1 MDKKEL
7 FRKEALEARKEA
19 RNLYGDV
26 LLFLPRSYKKILVLL
41 LVCILS
47 LLLVLIFGSYT
58 RRVAAKGELFSTLG
72 AIPVYLPKPGI
83 VIKYFVKEGE
93 IVKKGAPLFLVSTE
107 VFGMANRGTST
118 EAINLLNERKDFLN
132 RQLESEK
139 SIYEHRLKNI
149 EYQIRSKQ
157 NEMRL
162 IGAQIKEVRK
172 KNELLSASLRRY
184 EAARAQEAI
193 SEDAMAEKAISAFN
207 SRIDYNERQRL
218 SETLSRDISNLS
230 FEKDK
235 DESEFGKRT
244 LSIKGELLV
253 LEEQIL
259 AAEYQK
265 GAIIKAPASGKI
277 TAIQGVD
284 GSYYDSTKPV
294 SFVVPS
300 QAEIEARLL
309 VPAAAIGFLKKGDVV
324 YVRYSAFPYQHF
336 GQGKGIIY
344 SISENSLMP
353 DDIALGSKLSLT
365 EPMYLVKVQ
374 LERQFVSGNGK
385 RYALKSGLAIDSDI
399 MVERHRIYQWLVR
412 PIFTASERIKQ

>member
-1 MDKKEL
+1 MDKREL

-58 RRVAAKGELFSTLG
+58 RRVSAKGELFSTLG

-83 VIKYFVKEGE
+83 VIKYFVKEDE

-107 VFGMANRGTST
+107 VFGLANRGTST
-118 EAINLLNERKDFLN
+118 EAINLLNERKDLLN
-132 RQLESEK
+132 RQLETEK
-139 SIYEHRLKNI
+139 SIYARRLKNI

-157 NEMRL
+157 NELKL
-162 IGAQIKEVRK
+162 IGVQIKEVRK
-172 KNELLSASLRRY
+172 KNELLLASLRRY

-235 DESEFGKRT
+235 DESEFGKRI
-244 LSIKGELLV
+244 LSIKGELLA

-259 AAEYQK
+259 AAEYRK
-265 GAIIKAPASGKI
+265 GAIIKAPASGKV

-309 VPAAAIGFLKKGDVV
+309 IPAAAIGFLKKGDVV
-324 YVRYSAFPYQHF
+324 YVRYSAFPYQQF

-344 SISENSLMP
+344 SMSETSLMP
-353 DDIALGSKLSLT
+353 DDIALGSKLSVT
-365 EPMYLVKVQ
+365 EPMYLVKVR
-374 LERQFVSGNGK
+374 LERQFVSGNGT
-385 RYALKSGLAIDSDI
+385 RYALKPGLMIDSDI
-399 MVERHRIYQWLVR
+399 MVERHRIYQWLMR